1 MADSGVYDRW
11 YRTVGGKRIASAEH
25 GQGKR
30 WQARW
35 RDDAGRQRKQ
45 NHERRADAE
54 RALATVKTDLA
65 RGVYLDPAA
74 GKATLGE
81 YAEAWCAA
89 QTFDE
94 TTREA
99 VALRLRLHVLPQI
112 GGYRLGALRPSVVQS
127 WTRALQQQLAPSYVR
142 VVFAN
147 LSAILQAAVDD
158 GAIGRNPC
166 RAGSVKPPA
175 PDRRTVVPWRA
186 ERVAAVAAALPDR
199 YRAIVP
205 AVAGL
210 GLRQG
215 ECFGLA
221 VDDVDFLRGV
231 VHVRRQVR
239 IVASRLVFAPP
250 KTGKTRDV
258 PLPESVALRL
268 AAHLEAW
275 PAVAVTLPWR
285 EPAGRP
291 ETARLLFSTR
301 ERTALARTF
310 FNRHVW
316 KPALETAGVAAT
328 RDNGMHAA
336 RHYYASAL
344 LEDGVNIRALA
355 EYLGHNDPGFTL
367 RVYAHLMP
375 SSEGKAR
382 AAVDRALGG
391 ALVAGPRAL
400 DVPSAGR

>member
-1 MADSGVYDRW
+1 MNDGLNPEA
-11 YRTVGGKRIASAEH
+11 H
-25 GQGKR
+25 PQ
-30 WQARW
+30 
-35 RDDAGRQRKQ
+35 RQDHLSRPVPGPG
-45 NHERRADAE
+45 RADARQGVRPQGGCRRLADRQ
-54 RALATVKTDLA
+54 RARQASWAWTD
-65 RGVYLDPAA
+65 PKA
-74 GKATLGE
+74 GKATLRE
-81 YAEAWCAA
+81 YAEGWLAA

-99 VALRLRLHVLPQI
+99 VALRLHVGPQL
-112 GGYRLGALRPSVVQS
+112 GGHQLAALRPSVVQA
-127 WTRALQQQLAPSYVR
+127 WARGLQQQLAPSYVR

-158 GAIGRNPC
+158 GVIARNPC
-166 RAGSVKPPA
+166 RVGSVKPPP
-175 PDRRTVVPWRA
+175 PDRRKVVPWPA
-186 ERVAAVAAALPDR
+186 ERITAVAAALPDR
-199 YRAIVP
+199 YRAIM
-205 AVAGL
+205 AVAAGL

-239 IVASRLVFAPP
+239 IVGNRLVFAPP

-285 EPAGRP
+285 EPGGRP
-291 ETARLLFSTR
+291 ETARLVFATR
-301 ERTALARTF
+301 ERTALARTY

-316 KPALETAGVAAT
+316 KPALDQAGVPAT

-344 LEDGVNIRALA
+344 LEDGVNIRAVA

-375 SSEGKAR
+375 SSDDRAR
-382 AAVDRALGG
+382 QAVDRALTDTGG
-391 ALVAGPRAL
+391 ERRSTAHVAPL
-400 DVPSAGR
+400 

>member
-1 MADSGVYDRW
+1 MASIQKRTRNGKTTYRVQYRDPSGAMRGKVFDRKEDA
-11 YRTVGGKRIASAEH
+11 RRFKTETEH
-25 GQGKR
+25 AKDN
-30 WQARW
+30 QAW
-35 RDDAGRQRKQ
+35 
-45 NHERRADAE
+45 
-54 RALATVKTDLA
+54 TDP
-65 RGVYLDPAA
+65 RA
-74 GKATLGE
+74 GKATLRSHGD
-81 YAEAWCAA
+81 AHLAA

-99 VALRLRLHVLPQI
+99 VALRLRLHVYPH
-112 GGYRLGALRPSVVQS
+112 LGDYQLAALRPSIVQA
-127 WTRALQQQLAPSYVR
+127 WARGLQQQLAPSYVR

-147 LSAILQAAVDD
+147 LSAIPQAAVDD
-158 GAIGRNPC
+158 GAIARNPC

-175 PDRRTVVPWRA
+175 PDRRKVLPWPA
-186 ERVAAVAAALPDR
+186 KRVTAVAAALPDR
-199 YRAIVP
+199 YRAIM
-205 AVAGL
+205 AVAAGL

-268 AAHLEAW
+268 AGHLEAW
-275 PAVAVTLPWR
+275 PAAAVTLPWR
-285 EPAGRP
+285 EPAGRL

-301 ERTALARTF
+301 ERTALARTY

-316 KPALETAGVAAT
+316 KPALDVAGVPAT

-344 LEDGVNIRALA
+344 LEDGVSIRAVA
-355 EYLGHNDPGFTL
+355 DYLGHNDPGFTL

-375 SSEGKAR
+375 SSEGRAR
-382 AAVDRALGG
+382 AAIDRALGG
-391 ALVAGPRAL
+391 SPVVAQATAQ
-400 DVPSAGR
+400 DA

>member
-1 MADSGVYDRW
+1 MASIQKRTRNGKTTYRVQYRDPTGAMRGKVFDRKEDA
-11 YRTVGGKRIASAEH
+11 RRFKTETEH
-25 GQGKR
+25 AK
-30 WQARW
+30 
-35 RDDAGRQRKQ
+35 D
-45 NHERRADAE
+45 HRAW
-54 RALATVKTDLA
+54 TDP
-65 RGVYLDPAA
+65 RA
-74 GKATLGE
+74 GKATVRAYGDAHLS
-81 YAEAWCAA
+81 A
-89 QTFDE
+89 QTFEE

-99 VALRLRLHVLPQI
+99 VALRLRLHVYPH
-112 GGYRLGALRPSVVQS
+112 LGDYPLAALRPSVVQA
-127 WTRALQQQLAPSYVR
+127 WARGLQQQLAPNYVR

-166 RAGSVKPPA
+166 RAASVKPPA
-175 PDRRTVVPWRA
+175 PDRRKVMPWSA

-199 YRAIVP
+199 YRAVM
-205 AVAGL
+205 AVAAGL

-239 IVASRLVFAPP
+239 IVGNRPAFAPP

-258 PLPESVALRL
+258 PLPESVALAL
-268 AAHLEAW
+268 AAHQEAW

-291 ETARLLFSTR
+291 ETSRLLFTTR
-301 ERTALARTF
+301 ERTALARTY

-316 KPALETAGVAAT
+316 KPALEAAGVPPT

-344 LEDGVNIRALA
+344 LEDGVSIRAVA

-367 RVYAHLMP
+367 RIYAHLMP
-375 SSEGKAR
+375 SSEDRAR
-382 AAVDRALGG
+382 HAVDRALGG
-391 ALVAGPRAL
+391 SPVVAQATAQG
-400 DVPSAGR
+400 G

>member
-1 MADSGVYDRW
+1 MASIQKRTRAGKVTYRVQYRDPSGAMRGKVFDRMLD
-11 YRTVGGKRIASAEH
+11 A
-25 GQGKR
+25 KR
-30 WQARW
+30 WRTETEHA
-35 RDDAGRQRKQ
+35 KQ
-45 NHERRADAE
+45 HSAW
-54 RALATVKTDLA
+54 TDP
-65 RGVYLDPAA
+65 RA
-74 GKATLGE
+74 GKATLRDYGD
-81 YAEAWCAA
+81 AHLAA

-99 VALRLRLHVLPQI
+99 VALRLRLHVYPH
-112 GGYRLGALRPSVVQS
+112 LGDHQLAALRPSVVQA
-127 WTRALQQQLAPSYVR
+127 WARGLQQQLAPSYVR

-158 GAIGRNPC
+158 GVIARNPC

-175 PDRRTVVPWRA
+175 PDRRKVVPWPA
-186 ERVAAVAAALPDR
+186 ERVVAVAAALPDR
-199 YRAIVP
+199 YCAIV
-205 AVAGL
+205 AVTAGL

-275 PAVAVTLPWR
+275 PAIAVTLPWR

-316 KPALETAGVAAT
+316 KPALDQAGVPAT

-344 LEDGVNIRALA
+344 LEDGVNIRAVA
-355 EYLGHNDPGFTL
+355 EYLGHNEPGFTL

-391 ALVAGPRAL
+391 SPVVARDARA
-400 DVPSAGR
+400 DA

>member
-1 MADSGVYDRW
+1 MASIQKRVRNGKTTYRVQYRDPGGAMRGPVFDRKVDAQ
-11 YRTVGGKRIASAEH
+11 RFKTENEH
-25 GQGKR
+25 AKLHNA
-30 WQARW
+30 W
-35 RDDAGRQRKQ
+35 
-45 NHERRADAE
+45 
-54 RALATVKTDLA
+54 TDP
-65 RGVYLDPAA
+65 RA
-74 GKATLGE
+74 GKATLRTYGD
-81 YAEAWCAA
+81 AHLAA

-99 VALRLRLHVLPQI
+99 VALRLRLHVYPQL
-112 GGYRLGALRPSVVQS
+112 GGYQLGALRPSVVQA
-127 WTRALQQQLAPSYVR
+127 WARGLQQQLAPSYVR

-158 GAIGRNPC
+158 GAIARNPC
-166 RAGSVKPPA
+166 RVGSVKPPA
-175 PDRRTVVPWRA
+175 PDRRTVVPWPA
-186 ERVAAVAAALPDR
+186 ERVAEVAAALPDR
-199 YRAIVP
+199 YRAIV
-205 AVAGL
+205 ATAAGL

-291 ETARLLFSTR
+291 ETARLVFSTR

-316 KPALETAGVAAT
+316 KPALEGAGVPAT
-328 RDNGMHAA
+328 RGNGMHAA

-375 SSEGKAR
+375 SSEGRAR

-391 ALVAGPRAL
+391 SPVVAQDARA
-400 DVPSAGR
+400 DA

>member
-1 MADSGVYDRW
+1 MASIQK
-11 YRTVGGKRIASAEH
+11 RTRNGKRTYRVQYRDPSGAMRGKVFERERDAKRFRTDTEH
-25 GQGKR
+25 
-30 WQARW
+30 
-35 RDDAGRQRKQ
+35 
-45 NHERRADAE
+45 
-54 RALATVKTDLA
+54 ATGHGAWTDP
-65 RGVYLDPAA
+65 RA
-74 GKATLGE
+74 GKATLRTYGD
-81 YAEAWCAA
+81 AHLAA

-99 VALRLRLHVLPQI
+99 VALRLRLHVYPH
-112 GGYRLGALRPSVVQS
+112 LGDYPLAALRPSVVQA
-127 WTRALQQQLAPSYVR
+127 WARGLQQQLAPSYVR

-147 LSAILQAAVDD
+147 LSAMLQAAVDD
-158 GAIGRNPC
+158 GAIARNPC

-175 PDRRTVVPWRA
+175 LDRRKVLPWSA

-199 YRAIVP
+199 YQATMA

-239 IVASRLVFAPP
+239 IVASRLAFAPP

-258 PLPESVALRL
+258 PLPSSVALAL

-285 EPAGRP
+285 EPSGRP

-301 ERTALARTF
+301 EQTALARTY

-316 KPALETAGVAAT
+316 KPALEAAGVPAT

-344 LEDGVNIRALA
+344 LEDGVSIRAVA

-375 SSEGKAR
+375 SSEAKAR
-382 AAVDRALGG
+382 AAIDRALGG
-391 ALVAGPRAL
+391 SPVVAQAVAQ
-400 DVPSAGR
+400 DA

>member
-1 MADSGVYDRW
+1 V
-11 YRTVGGKRIASAEH
+11 
-25 GQGKR
+25 
-30 WQARW
+30 QAW
-35 RDDAGRQRKQ
+35 
-45 NHERRADAE
+45 
-54 RALATVKTDLA
+54 A
-65 RGVYLDPAA
+65 RG
-74 GKATLGE
+74 
-81 YAEAWCAA
+81 
-89 QTFDE
+89 
-94 TTREA
+94 
-99 VALRLRLHVLPQI
+99 
-112 GGYRLGALRPSVVQS
+112 
-127 WTRALQQQLAPSYVR
+127 LQQQLAPSYVR

-158 GAIGRNPC
+158 GVIARNPC
-166 RAGSVKPPA
+166 RVGSVKPPP
-175 PDRRTVVPWRA
+175 PDRRKVVPWPA
-186 ERVAAVAAALPDR
+186 ERITAVAAALPDR
-199 YRAIVP
+199 YRAIM
-205 AVAGL
+205 AVAAGL

-239 IVASRLVFAPP
+239 IVGNRLVFAPP

-285 EPAGRP
+285 EPGGRP
-291 ETARLLFSTR
+291 ETARLVFATR
-301 ERTALARTF
+301 ERTALARTY

-316 KPALETAGVAAT
+316 KPALDQAGVPAT

-344 LEDGVNIRALA
+344 LEDGVNIRAVA

-375 SSEGKAR
+375 SSDDRAR
-382 AAVDRALGG
+382 QAVDRALTDTGG
-391 ALVAGPRAL
+391 ERRSTAHVAPL
-400 DVPSAGR
+400 